1 MMCSSLPRPAS
12 GPLTDYD
19 ERATAR
25 STVPAR
31 FLAAL
36 LGAKACQAHPRRA
49 PPGRHR
55 RRPRICHNRPHA
67 TDRAALFPRLPEGR
81 GPWPGIVVIHEGG
94 GISPQLL
101 RLCQRLA
108 GEGYAAIAPD
118 LFFRSGGTEAADF
131 ATLMSALVPEEIL
144 ADVKASADTLRGLGS
159 ERIGVTGFCMGGRYT
174 WYTAVHGHGF
184 AAAVGFYGSGIA
196 DDLGEPHCPTLLFFG
211 GQDPYIPPAEIERV
225 AALIPNTIV
234 YPEAGHGFMRDGSD
248 SYHEKSAT
256 DAWPRTL
263 AFFATHLG

>member
-1 MMCSSLPRPAS
+1 MAPISLP
-12 GPLTDYD
+12 Y
-19 ERATAR
+19 
-25 STVPAR
+25 
-31 FLAAL
+31 FLA
-36 LGAKACQAHPRRA
+36 
-49 PPGRHR
+49 
-55 RRPRICHNRPHA
+55 
-67 TDRAALFPRLPEGR
+67 LPEKD
-81 GPWPGIVVIHEGG
+81 GPWPGVVVIHEGG

-108 GEGYAAIAPD
+108 GEGYATIAPD

-131 ATLMSALVPEEIL
+131 ATLMGALVPEEIL
-144 ADVKASADTLRGLGS
+144 ADVQASADTLRAFGA

-196 DDLGEPHCPTLLFFG
+196 DDPAEPQCPTLLFFG

-225 AALIPNTIV
+225 AARHADTIV
-234 YPEAGHGFMRDGSD
+234 YPEAGHGFMRDRSD

-256 DAWPRTL
+256 DAWTRTL
-263 AFFATHLG
+263 AFFGEHLR